1 MKSLI
6 TAALCAAP
14 LLAPGPA
21 HADARI
27 REVAYDDRAV
37 VRLDGCFGFQTMI
50 AFAEGE
56 RIENVGLG
64 EASQWLVVPNKRANV
79 LFVKPAYRSTHSNMT
94 VATDRRRYS
103 FELVARPTA
112 ACAKGQVVYDLRFKY
127 PAEPEVAAAPPPA
140 PAEADPPI
148 PAPELR
154 NTAYSFAGSR
164 EAVPLRVFDNGRS
177 TWFQWAAGAA
187 APAVYAVGSDK
198 TETLVSFS
206 ARGDY
211 LVADQ
216 IAPSFILRRGALVAT
231 LYNDAFRAPELDAAS
246 PRPRAEASPEPN
258 RLARLFRSSDD
269 VR

>member
-1 MKSLI
+1 MKPLFF
-6 TAALCAAP
+6 AALCAAP
-14 LLAPGPA
+14 LLAPGLA
-21 HADARI
+21 LADARI
-27 REVAYDDRAV
+27 REVPYDDRAV

-50 AFAEGE
+50 EFAEGE

-64 EASQWLVVPNKRANV
+64 EASQWLVTPNKRANV

-103 FELVARPTA
+103 FELAARPTA
-112 ACAKGQVVYDLRFKY
+112 ACARGQVVYDLRFKY
-127 PAEPEVAAAPPPA
+127 PAEPEPAAPPPPVA
-140 PAEADPPI
+140 AAEPVT

-164 EAVPLRVFDNGRS
+164 EAAPLRVFDNGRS
-177 TWFQWAAGAA
+177 TWFQWDPAVA

-198 TETLVSFS
+198 TETLVNFS

-216 IAPSFILRRGALVAT
+216 IAPSFVLRRGAFVAT
-231 LYNDAFRAPELDAAS
+231 LYNDAYRAPELDAAA
-246 PRPRAEASPEPN
+246 PRARAEVKPPPTG
-258 RLARLFRSSDD
+258 LARLFRSSAD